1 MKNHLDNSN
10 HLDNYPGWSG
20 NQLGSFDHVYISIF
34 FLFLP
39 PFDQVH
45 LQAMDIPLLK
55 LLVFKFRQD
64 LIHLLLKCLFAC
76 FNFLQD
82 NIP

>member
-10 HLDNYPGWSG
+10 HLDNYPGWLG
-20 NQLGSFDHVYISIF
+20 NQLGFFYHVYISIYIF
-34 FLFLP
+34 ISTA
-39 PFDQVH
+39 FDQVN

-64 LIHLLLKCLFAC
+64 LIHLLLKYLFAC

-82 NIP
+82 YIP